1 MFHMRSSSIDMS
13 VLNGVNIF
21 SRDELLIRDHRDPVK
36 KARAAGSHLLCTLMT
51 RYQQQFKG
59 IRPVDSGPIGK
70 PDKVPRRTRNLQG
83 KTQRNTVQQ
92 YPEKIEAREVQ
103 EMNLSFRSDE
113 KLKESDFVDEPF
125 NRTRFSLK

>member
-1 MFHMRSSSIDMS
+1 MVVQRCEGHLNHQESDDMFHMRSSSIDMS

-70 PDKVPRRTRNLQG
+70 PDKVTRRTRNLQG
-83 KTQRNTVQQ
+83 KTDGTPCSNTL
-92 YPEKIEAREVQ
+92 R
-103 EMNLSFRSDE
+103 RSRRG
-113 KLKESDFVDEPF
+113 KS
-125 NRTRFSLK
+125 RR